1 MASGLARRTELVEM
15 AGGLYTLPEVVSL
28 LNVSEEAVEDRHKAE
43 MLIVVRSG
51 GKYGYPTCQFTSG
64 GIVEGLA
71 AILEAMP
78 IRADWMR
85 LEWLLVP
92 DDALDG
98 LSPLDALKEGRIGD
112 VIDIARGH
120 GPSDQVPLHPDPD
133 RAAPVPWLLYSPISQ
148 G

>member
-71 AILEAMP
+71 AILEVMP

-92 DDALDG
+92 DDAFDG
-98 LSPLDALKEGRIGD
+98 LYPLDASRKGESVTSLTLHE
-112 VIDIARGH
+112 VI
-120 GPSDQVPLHPDPD
+120 GPSDLIPLYPDPD
-133 RAAPVPWLLYSPISQ
+133 PAAPVPWLLSSPIAR